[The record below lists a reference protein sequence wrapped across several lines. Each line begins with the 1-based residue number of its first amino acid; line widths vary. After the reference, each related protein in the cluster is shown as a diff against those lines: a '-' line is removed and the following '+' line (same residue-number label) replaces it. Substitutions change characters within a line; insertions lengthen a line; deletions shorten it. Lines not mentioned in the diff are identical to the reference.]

1 MSDVTT
7 QILIGLTAAVAI
19 GGVVIIIT
27 SSQSAQRQGGRNF
40 DLIYI
45 LGWSWLVAGIAT
57 LNYVVGGLGLIFI
70 LAGAIKRYKLFQR
83 K

>member
-27 SSQSAQRQGGRNF
+27 SSRSAQRQGGRNF

-45 LGWSWLVAGIAT
+45 
-57 LNYVVGGLGLIFI
+57 
-70 LAGAIKRYKLFQR
+70 
-83 K
+83 